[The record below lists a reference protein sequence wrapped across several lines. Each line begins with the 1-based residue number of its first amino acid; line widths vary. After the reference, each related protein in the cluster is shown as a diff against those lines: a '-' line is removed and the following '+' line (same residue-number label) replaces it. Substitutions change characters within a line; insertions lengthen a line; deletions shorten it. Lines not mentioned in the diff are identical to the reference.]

1 MFLLDAFLEIEEIRC
16 FEVNNDALGPGV
28 PAMVPFFQRI
38 QRACRPLLI
47 KGSFTPDELKLLA
60 DRLEARGL
68 FLNVMVQ
75 SMAEVEPLRRVLGM

>member
-1 MFLLDAFLEIEEIRC
+1 
-16 FEVNNDALGPGV
+16 V
-28 PAMVPFFQRI
+28 
-38 QRACRPLLI
+38 I